1 MISIKDKALCC
12 GCGACASIC
21 PQNSIVMTEDD
32 EGFKYPRI
40 VGDCTECG
48 LCVKA
53 CPIINHSEEK
63 EKPQTAY
70 ILQNKNENI
79 RKEST
84 SGGAFTAIAEYAI
97 EQGGVVFGAAFD
109 EQFELHHTFIE
120 DKSKI
125 EKFRGSKY
133 LQSQIGRSYKTAKNF
148 LDAGR
153 LVCFSGTPCQ
163 IEGLNKFLGKDYKNL
178 MKVDFVCHAVV
189 SPMVFKKYVNYMK
202 DKYNKMPEKIS
213 FRDKKHY
220 GYQYS
225 QMAFY
230 NAGNECYYHGGIAC
244 DYYLR
249 AFFSNICDR
258 PSCYECSFKKRY
270 RESDFTI
277 WDCFDTDSFSEEF
290 DNKGTTKMLLHSDKA
305 KAIFEEIKEKFMYE
319 QVDSEVIVKGV
330 HELTSSVDTN
340 SRRGEFFSD
349 AMVLNDEELFK
360 KYFPIK
366 FRNKIEHIIRVAGAK
381 TGMSSAIKKL
391 GKRVLKNYT
400 RN

>member
-1 MISIKDKALCC
+1 M
-12 GCGACASIC
+12 
-21 PQNSIVMTEDD
+21 
-32 EGFKYPRI
+32 
-40 VGDCTECG
+40 
-48 LCVKA
+48 
-53 CPIINHSEEK
+53 
-63 EKPQTAY
+63 
-70 ILQNKNENI
+70 
-79 RKEST
+79 
-84 SGGAFTAIAEYAI
+84 
-97 EQGGVVFGAAFD
+97 
-109 EQFELHHTFIE
+109 
-120 DKSKI
+120 
-125 EKFRGSKY
+125 
-133 LQSQIGRSYKTAKNF
+133 SYKTAKNF

-163 IEGLNKFLGKDYKNL
+163 IEGLNKFLGKNYKNL

-230 NAGNECYYHGGIAC
+230 NAESECYYHGGIAN

-258 PSCYECSFKKRY
+258 PSCYECSFKKKY

-290 DNKGTTKMLLHSDKA
+290 DNNGTTKMLLHSDKA
-305 KAIFEEIKEKFMYE
+305 KAIFEEIKEKFKYE

-360 KYFPIK
+360 KHFPIK
-366 FRNKIEHIIRVAGAK
+366 FRNKIEHIIRIAGAK